1 MNLIVVSH
9 LTTNEGLYFRY
20 LTMTVKSYLG
30 MDVLVE
36 AQKEQIDYYYKLLKR
51 KGLYDYVS
59 EILSPDTKEEGIRLD
74 TELNY
79 PLTVTTKNISVTNV
93 NNLIMQIKFALI
105 WENRSRS
112 RDFQQPPNPQPL
124 YLNRNAS
131 PICLPIDLK

>member
-1 MNLIVVSH
+1 MNLIVVSD

-20 LTMTVKSYLG
+20 LTMMVKSNFE

-36 AQKEQIDYYYKLLKR
+36 APKYKIDYYYKLLKR

-59 EILSPDTKEEGIRLD
+59 EILPPDANEEGIRLD

-93 NNLIMQIKFALI
+93 NNLIMQIKSLGYI
-105 WENRSRS
+105 NRR
-112 RDFQQPPNPQPL
+112 
-124 YLNRNAS
+124 
-131 PICLPIDLK
+131 I

>member
-59 EILSPDTKEEGIRLD
+59 EILPQDTKEEGIRLD

-79 PLTVTTKNISVTNV
+79 TLTVKTKNISVTNV
-93 NNLIMQIKFALI
+93 NNLIMQIKSLGYI
-105 WENRSRS
+105 KRT
-112 RDFQQPPNPQPL
+112 
-124 YLNRNAS
+124 
-131 PICLPIDLK
+131 I